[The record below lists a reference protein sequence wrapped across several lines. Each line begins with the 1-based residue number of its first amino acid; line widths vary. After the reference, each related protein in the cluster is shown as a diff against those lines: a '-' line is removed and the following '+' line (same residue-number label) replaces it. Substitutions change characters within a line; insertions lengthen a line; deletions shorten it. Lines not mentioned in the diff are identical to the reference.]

1 MIAILFIEANFA
13 ALQRLASDFPFGDVM
28 FGKKGIG
35 ERLDIV
41 LMLCL
46 NEKVRDYSVVLKK
59 GVGERR
65 NISKAVAHVE

>member
-35 ERLDIV
+35 EI
-41 LMLCL
+41 M
-46 NEKVRDYSVVLKK
+46 RDWTLS
-59 GVGERR
+59 
-65 NISKAVAHVE
+65 